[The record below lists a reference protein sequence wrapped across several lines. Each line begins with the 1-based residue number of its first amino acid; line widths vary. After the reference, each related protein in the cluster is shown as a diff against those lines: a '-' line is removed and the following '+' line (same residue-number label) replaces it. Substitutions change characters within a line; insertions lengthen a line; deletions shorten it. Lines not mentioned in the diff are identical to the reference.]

1 MSSSSLTFGIA
12 GEQLLEAG
20 ALLERLVQRHVER
33 RRDQLGD
40 LVDVGERHV
49 EDAADV
55 ADHGLRLHRPEGDDL
70 GDVLAAV
77 LAGDV
82 VDDLAAAAL
91 AEVDVDIRQR
101 DALGVEE
108 ALEDQVE
115 LDRIDVGDLHAPR
128 DHRAGRRS
136 AARADRDAG
145 LAREAD
151 EIPHDQEV
159 PRVLH
164 LLDHG
169 DFVDHAPLVLVERVA
184 QGVARHQG
192 LQPRQPRREA
202 LAHHVL
208 EVGVDGEA
216 GRHVE
221 VGQVVHARRQVDVD
235 AIGDPHRVG
244 QRVRELGEDLRHRF
258 RRLQEELIAVIAQP
272 IDVVHRLAGA
282 DAEQD
287 VVRLV
292 VVLAQVVHVVGA
304 HHRQAEVAGDA
315 GQAAVHDL
323 LLVEALVLQLEE
335 EVVGAEDVAVRRRRG
350 AGLLQPILVDAFGD
364 LALETARQADEA
376 LAVLREQVLVDARLV
391 VEAFRVAGRDQ
402 LDQVVEAFVGLGQQ
416 HQVVG
421 RLARRPALGAAI
433 ARRDVD
439 LAAEDRLDALLPRVV
454 VEGDRRE
461 HVAVLGDGERGHAQ
475 LLRLVEQLLDAAGA
489 IEQRELRVEVEMDE
503 VTHWALPRCRSRS
516 RSVYSHSIVDG
527 GFELMS

>member
-1 MSSSSLTFGIA
+1 MIFMHQATT
-12 GEQLLEAG
+12 EP
-20 ALLERLVQRHVER
+20 
-33 RRDQLGD
+33 
-40 LVDVGERHV
+40 
-49 EDAADV
+49 AAEP
-55 ADHGLRLHRPEGDDL
+55 RPGPT
-70 GDVLAAV
+70 GM
-77 LAGDV
+77 
-82 VDDLAAAAL
+82 
-91 AEVDVDIRQR
+91 
-101 DALGVEE
+101 
-108 ALEDQVE
+108 
-115 LDRIDVGDLHAPR
+115 P
-128 DHRAGRRS
+128 
-136 AARADRDAG
+136 G

-159 PRVLH
+159 PGVLH

-192 LQPRQPRREA
+192 LQPRQPGREA

-216 GRHVE
+216 GRDVE
-221 VGQVVHARRQVDVD
+221 VGQVVHARGEVDVD
-235 AIGDPHRVG
+235 AIGDAHRVG
-244 QRVRELGEDLRHRF
+244 QRVRELGEDLRHRL

-272 IDVVHRLAGA
+272 VGVVHRLAGA

-315 GQAAVHDL
+315 GQAAVDDL
-323 LLVEALVLQLEE
+323 LLVEPLVLQLEE
-335 EVVGAEDVAVRRRRG
+335 EVVGAEDVAIGGRG
-350 AGLLQPILVDAFGD
+350 GARLLEPILVDALGD
-364 LALETARQADEA
+364 LALETARQPDQA

-391 VEAFRVAGRDQ
+391 VEAFGVARRDQ
-402 LDQVVEAFVGLGQQ
+402 LDQVVEPLVGLGQE

-421 RLARRPALGAAI
+421 RLARRAALGAAI
-433 ARRDVD
+433 ARGDVD

-461 HVAVLGDGERGHAQ
+461 HVAVLGDGERRHAQ

-489 IEQRELRVEVEMDE
+489 VEQGELRVEMEMDE
-503 VTHWALPRCRSRS
+503 VAHMGSAPCPAVSRIAIAIPTRWS
-516 RSVYSHSIVDG
+516 TAASS
-527 GFELMS
+527 